1 MAFLRVAVILAAA
14 RSVAAS
20 TAGTCATDL
29 TNLAAHQT
37 EQLRL
42 SIYDEHDYRDKVTA
56 PPPSLSA
63 MHELKRQLQHCLEL
77 HDHTAGAPVR
87 AATPRRGALSR
98 YTPLPD
104 VL

>member
-1 MAFLRVAVILAAA
+1 MCHGHETAMKPPRVTAQERMALLA
-14 RSVAAS
+14 
-20 TAGTCATDL
+20 
-29 TNLAAHQT
+29 QT